1 MAVNYYRLNVLL
13 KWIGFCVTTAV
24 VGAGLGVFGILF
36 YYIVL

>member
-13 KWIGFCVTTAV
+13 KCIALGIACAVIGV
-24 VGAGLGVFGILF
+24 GLGVGGSLF